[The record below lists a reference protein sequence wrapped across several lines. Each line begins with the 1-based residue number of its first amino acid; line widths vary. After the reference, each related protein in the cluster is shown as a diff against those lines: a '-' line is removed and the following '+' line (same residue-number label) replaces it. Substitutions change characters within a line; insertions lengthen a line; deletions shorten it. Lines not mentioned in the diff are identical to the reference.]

1 MATYEYE
8 HVVGFEETSL
18 VGNVYFTNYLLW
30 QGHCR
35 ELFLRDNAPE
45 VLEMMAR
52 REIMFF
58 THNCTCEYLGEWGF
72 APLDRVLVR
81 MKLAKFRGGR
91 LTLEFD
97 YHNADRAETLVAHGH
112 QEIYCKAFRA
122 GAWYP
127 EPFPITL
134 IHALKQYAETDE
146 LQRSLQE
153 ALDHLE
159 QRSQENRP
167 TGT

>member
-1 MATYEYE
+1 MAVYEYE

-58 THNCTCEYLGEWGF
+58 THECQCQYLGEWGF
-72 APLDRVLVR
+72 APLDRVLIR
-81 MKLAKFRGGR
+81 MRLAKFRGGR
-91 LTLEFD
+91 LTLAFD
-97 YHNADRAETLVAHGH
+97 YHNADRADVLVARGQ
-112 QEIYCKAFRA
+112 QEIYCKALRA

-127 EPFPITL
+127 EPFPVPL
-134 IHALKQYAETDE
+134 VEALKNYAETDE
-146 LQRSLQE
+146 LHRCLNE
-153 ALDHLE
+153 ALDHHAE
-159 QRSQENRP
+159 RVRRARP
-167 TGT
+167 TGS

>member
-1 MATYEYE
+1 MGVYEYE

-45 VLEMMAR
+45 TLEMMGR
-52 REIMFF
+52 REILFF
-58 THNCTCEYLGEWGF
+58 THNCSCEYLGEWGF
-72 APLDRVLVR
+72 APLDQVLIR
-81 MKLAKFRGGR
+81 MRLHKFRGGR

-97 YHNADRAETLVAHGH
+97 YHNADRADTLVAHGL
-112 QEIYCKAFRA
+112 QEIYCKAHRA

-127 EPFPITL
+127 APFPVSL
-134 IHALKQYAETDE
+134 VEALRKFAETDE
-146 LQRSLQE
+146 LQRNLQE
-153 ALDHLE
+153 ALDHQQDPE
-159 QRSQENRP
+159 QSKP
-167 TGT
+167 TGS